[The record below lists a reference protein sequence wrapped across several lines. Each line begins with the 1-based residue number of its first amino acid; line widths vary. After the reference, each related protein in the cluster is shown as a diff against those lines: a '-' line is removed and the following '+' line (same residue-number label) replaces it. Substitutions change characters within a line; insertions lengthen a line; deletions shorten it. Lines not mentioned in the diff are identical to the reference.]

1 VSRAPSSAHHLRDRH
16 VTMIA
21 MGGIIG
27 AGLFVGSG
35 SVLAQVGPGA
45 FLTYA
50 VTGVLIL
57 FVMRMLGEM
66 AAARPSV
73 GSFTEYARSA
83 LGDWA
88 GFTMAWLYWYFW
100 VVIVGFEAVAGAE
113 RLQRWVPWPTW
124 VLALALILLMTA
136 TNLRSTRSYG
146 EFEYW
151 FAGIK
156 VLAILLF
163 IGLGLA
169 YAVGLWPGRGMDF
182 SHLYADGGL
191 LPHGGGVVFTAVAAV
206 VLSMVGAEIVTVAAA
221 ESKTPQKSIS
231 KATNTVL
238 TRISLFYVGSML
250 LVAVIV
256 PWTTAK
262 SGQSPY
268 VSALDIMGIPYGGDI
283 MNIVVLFAVLSCL
296 NSGLFTASRM
306 LFVLARRNEA
316 PQRMLKRTDRGVPM
330 WAILA
335 STLGGYVCVGAA
347 YVSPDNVFSFLL
359 NSSGAVV
366 LIVYLLICLS
376 QFKLRPVLAREHPD
390 GLPVKTWAHPV
401 LPIVTVTGIVAI
413 LAGMALD
420 EDTRSQAALSV
431 LAFVVFVAVYPVVR
445 MVKRRAGEHVTPADQ
460 SADAVPATRS
470 E

>member
-1 VSRAPSSAHHLRDRH
+1 MSRPSSSHHLRDRH

-27 AGLFVGSG
+27 AGLFMGSG
-35 SVLAQVGPGA
+35 AVLAQVGPGS

-88 GFTMAWLYWYFW
+88 GFAMAWLYWYFW

-113 RLQRWVPWPTW
+113 LLQRWVHWPKW
-124 VLALALILLMTA
+124 VLALALIMLMTA

-156 VLAILLF
+156 VLAIILF

-169 YAVGLWPGRGMDF
+169 YVTGLFPGKGADI

-221 ESKTPQKSIS
+221 ESKTPQRSIT

-238 TRISLFYVGSML
+238 MRISVFYVGSMF
-250 LVAVIV
+250 LVAAIV
-256 PWTTAK
+256 PWATAK
-262 SGQSPY
+262 PGQSPY

-316 PQRMLKRTDRGVPM
+316 PQRMLKRNDRGVPM

-347 YVSPDNVFSFLL
+347 YLSPDGIFSFLL

-366 LIVYLLICLS
+366 LIIYLLICLS
-376 QFKLRPVLAREHPD
+376 QLKLRPVLARERPG
-390 GLPVKTWAHPV
+390 GLPVKMWAHPI
-401 LPIVTVTGIVAI
+401 LPIVTAAGIVAI

-420 EDTRSQAALSV
+420 EHTRSQVALSV
-431 LAFVVFVAVYPVVR
+431 VAFAICAGIYPVVR
-445 MVKRRAGEHVTPADQ
+445 MVKRRAGERMNTTDQ
-460 SADAVPATRS
+460 SVDDAVPAIRG

>member
-1 VSRAPSSAHHLRDRH
+1 
-16 VTMIA
+16 MIA

-27 AGLFVGSG
+27 AGLFMGSG
-35 SVLAQVGPGA
+35 AVLAQVGPGS
-45 FLTYA
+45 FLTSA

-83 LGDWA
+83 LGGWA

-113 RLQRWVPWPTW
+113 LLQRWVHWPKW

-156 VLAILLF
+156 VLAIIVF

-169 YAVGLWPGRGMDF
+169 YVVGMWPGRELDL

-191 LPHGGGVVFTAVAAV
+191 LPHGGGAVFIAVAAV

-221 ESKTPQKSIS
+221 ESKTPQKSIT

-238 TRISLFYVGSML
+238 MRISVFYVGSMF
-250 LVAVIV
+250 LVAAIV

-262 SGQSPY
+262 AGESPY

-283 MNIVVLFAVLSCL
+283 MNVVVLFAVLSCL

-306 LFVLARRNEA
+306 LFILAHRNEA
-316 PQRMLKRTDRGVPM
+316 PQRMLNRSTRGVPV
-330 WAILA
+330 WAIVA
-335 STLGGYVCVGAA
+335 STLGGYACVAAA
-347 YVSPDNVFSFLL
+347 YVSPDNIFSFLL

-366 LIVYLLICLS
+366 LIIYLLICLS
-376 QFKLRPVLAREHPD
+376 QLRLRPALVRENPQ
-390 GLPVKTWAHPV
+390 GLPIKMWAHPI
-401 LPIVTVTGIVAI
+401 LPILTAAGIVAV
-413 LAGMALD
+413 LAGMAID
-420 EDTRSQAALSV
+420 EETRSQVGLSV
-431 LAFVVFVAVYPVVR
+431 LAFAACAGIYPIVR
-445 MVKRRAGEHVTPADQ
+445 IWKNRSAAHAQASEQ
-460 SADAVPATRS
+460 SAEPVATIER
-470 E
+470 